1 MFFDFGAGEIIG
13 LAILAMV
20 LVGPDKLPHFAVEA
34 AKVVKKLRGLAT
46 TATNELKENLGPGFE
61 DLKPAD
67 LNPKTFVKKQIES
80 ALDEGPAKPKVRPE
94 HKIDPDLLSPFQ
106 VQSLM
111 HSPRS
116 MTQSSTVPLPNL
128 EWCNPSLRQVIE

>member
-1 MFFDFGAGEIIG
+1 MFFDFGAGEIAG

-20 LVGPDKLPHFAVEA
+20 LVGPDKLPQFAVEA
-34 AKVVKKLRGLAT
+34 AKVVKKIRGLAT

-80 ALDEGPAKPKVRPE
+80 VLDEGEAKPKIRPE
-94 HKIDPDLLSPFQ
+94 NKIDPDLL
-106 VQSLM
+106 
-111 HSPRS
+111 
-116 MTQSSTVPLPNL
+116 
-128 EWCNPSLRQVIE
+128 